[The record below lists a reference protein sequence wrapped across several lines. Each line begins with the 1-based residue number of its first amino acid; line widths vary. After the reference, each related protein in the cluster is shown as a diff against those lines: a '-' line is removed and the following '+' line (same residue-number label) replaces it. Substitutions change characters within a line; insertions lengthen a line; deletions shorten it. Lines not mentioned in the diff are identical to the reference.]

1 MKDCVRHIF
10 SHTTDVGLFLFS
22 VSLPESGSGSASGP
36 GSALESASGSDLDL
50 DVNLDLRRDLNL
62 DMDLGLDARPEAKPA
77 PMVAEVKP
85 TTASP
90 ESFSIAAIIVGGWLW
105 LEELPGAVLA
115 SEQVQLITA
124 IGRALG
130 LPQAQPAVA
139 QFDWPI
145 HTNQQ
150 FDLGPDAAAS
160 GLQGFVQRQ
169 LTDFD
174 IKAVVLLGDE
184 CKTRL
189 TAQQLNAERLLTT
202 VSTRNMLERCEL
214 KRQAWQDLGPYASK
228 L

>member
-1 MKDCVRHIF
+1 MVEASELKRLAYLQAMGVDSYVSRE
-10 SHTTDVGLFLFS
+10 
-22 VSLPESGSGSASGP
+22 SLPAAAVSRRLRVVAKAPMLAPEKPTAAVTP
-36 GSALESASGSDLDL
+36 GLA
-50 DVNLDLRRDLNL
+50 

-85 TTASP
+85 TAASP

-214 KRQAWQDLGPYASK
+214 KRQAWHDLGPYASK